1 MLFNEVLLFFYLY
14 LFCFQFTLPP
24 LLLLPTFTLPNLYL
38 LLREG
43 KASHG
48 ESMRSVTSPSWGWTK
63 AYTAVSRLC
72 KVCLHWDCAPKIQF
86 MHRNRSY
93 SYCHWPTIT
102 AHATPRSTAFRGP
115 WSVLSRFPSCLC
127 GDSGLLLA
135 QVCYF
140 CDFLPSWF
148 DSFAHISIPPFL
160 SLVSRSLGQWL
171 IVELCGFLLIHNGS
185 LRHSISLLLS
195 CPVLPHNWPRHV
207 LLLSPLPS
215 SPLTFYHAP
224 NLLRRSSL
232 CPFLGRST
240 YVPSGSS
247 LLPSFSGVVDCRL
260 VGFYL
265 ISNIHLWVNMPY

>member
-1 MLFNEVLLFFYLY
+1 
-14 LFCFQFTLPP
+14 
-24 LLLLPTFTLPNLYL
+24 
-38 LLREG
+38 
-43 KASHG
+43 
-48 ESMRSVTSPSWGWTK
+48 
-63 AYTAVSRLC
+63 
-72 KVCLHWDCAPKIQF
+72 

-195 CPVLPHNWPRHV
+195 CPVLPHNWPPHYV
-207 LLLSPLPS
+207 MFSSSVPFPPPLSPS
-215 SPLTFYHAP
+215 TM
-224 NLLRRSSL
+224 LLIYSGDL
-232 CPFLGRST
+232 L
-240 YVPSGSS
+240 YVPSLADPPMS
-247 LLPSFSGVVDCRL
+247 LQGPLCYLAFLGWWTVDWL
-260 VGFYL
+260 VS
-265 ISNIHLWVNMPY
+265 I